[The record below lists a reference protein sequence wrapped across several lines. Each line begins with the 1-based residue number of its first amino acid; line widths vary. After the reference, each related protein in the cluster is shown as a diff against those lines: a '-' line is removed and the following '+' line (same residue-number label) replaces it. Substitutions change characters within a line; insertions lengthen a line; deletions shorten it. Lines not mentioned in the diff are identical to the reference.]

1 MNQNKFLLYPSDD
14 ANTTFIILKNKLDDL
29 LLKKLLY
36 LQRNHT
42 ILEQIINKINW
53 WLYHSYIVNL
63 INTLAWLSKDKIE
76 ILWDEFLVYDLNIKL
91 FSNNTII
98 TNVKGKKISIEWFFN
113 NTKINSLVQE
123 LLDNDDKNNKMINF
137 YKDYIKY
144 KWYIKCNFKNIDLI
158 SFVTITNLLT
168 NKTIDKFEINWEYL
182 LEKNIFEILN
192 IIDNFI
198 EYISNNSILEDTLI
212 LDVASYKEMLNNIH
226 HLLNF
231 KHYNEEYSYKFDINQ
246 INSIFED
253 NSNKLI
259 TNQLFKII
267 PLSRKINKK
276 ITNINK
282 EQINN
287 FLKIYKKKKISFI
300 EHINKINI
308 FIEQKD
314 LYITYEKEKHNI
326 YNILNLKKN
335 INYNLLK
342 YFIKNTKNNL
352 FLDIIKIYI
361 IIKLYVLKKTNE
373 LKYPTKIINTNI
385 LNYIFNNEQITNMNL
400 LIKQFTINDIISLKL
415 VDIIIVLHLFNNK
428 NTH

>member
-63 INTLAWLSKDKIE
+63 INTLTWLSKDKIE
-76 ILWDEFLVYDLNIKL
+76 NLWDEFLVYDLNIKL

-98 TNVKGKKISIEWFFN
+98 TNVKGKKISIEGFFN

-123 LLDNDDKNNKMINF
+123 LLDNDDKNNKMIDF

-198 EYISNNSILEDTLI
+198 EYISNHYILEDNTI
-212 LDVASYKEMLNNIH
+212 LDVTSYKEMLTNIH
-226 HLLNF
+226 NLLNF
-231 KHYNEEYSYKFDINQ
+231 KHYNEEYSHKFDINQ

-267 PLSRKINKK
+267 PLSRKINNK

>member
-1 MNQNKFLLYPSDD
+1 MNQIF
-14 ANTTFIILKNKLDDL
+14 
-29 LLKKLLY
+29 
-36 LQRNHT
+36 R
-42 ILEQIINKINW
+42 QISVTQNW
-53 WLYHSYIVNL
+53 
-63 INTLAWLSKDKIE
+63 
-76 ILWDEFLVYDLNIKL
+76 
-91 FSNNTII
+91 
-98 TNVKGKKISIEWFFN
+98 
-113 NTKINSLVQE
+113 
-123 LLDNDDKNNKMINF
+123 
-137 YKDYIKY
+137 
-144 KWYIKCNFKNIDLI
+144 
-158 SFVTITNLLT
+158 
-168 NKTIDKFEINWEYL
+168 
-182 LEKNIFEILN
+182 
-192 IIDNFI
+192 
-198 EYISNNSILEDTLI
+198 
-212 LDVASYKEMLNNIH
+212 
-226 HLLNF
+226 
-231 KHYNEEYSYKFDINQ
+231 
-246 INSIFED
+246 
-253 NSNKLI
+253 
-259 TNQLFKII
+259 
-267 PLSRKINKK
+267 
-276 ITNINK
+276 NK

-287 FLKIYKKKKISFI
+287 FLKIYKKKKILFI

>member
-63 INTLAWLSKDKIE
+63 INTLTWLSKDKIE
-76 ILWDEFLVYDLNIKL
+76 NLWDEFLVYDLNIKL

-98 TNVKGKKISIEWFFN
+98 TNVKGKKISIEGFFN

-123 LLDNDDKNNKMINF
+123 LLDNDDKNNKMIDF

-198 EYISNNSILEDTLI
+198 EYISNHYILEDNTI
-212 LDVASYKEMLNNIH
+212 LDVTSYKEMLTNIH
-226 HLLNF
+226 NLLNF
-231 KHYNEEYSYKFDINQ
+231 KHYNEEYSHKFDINQ